1 MSTGSPAGTART
13 GRPLPLLVL
22 DYPGERPEA
31 RVCELGLPGTR
42 DLLAVPPPPVTPDRY
57 LSALSAPTPAGAVL
71 AYCAA
76 APLAAALAARV
87 GREGRGVPLVLFD
100 AEPVTAATVLTA
112 YRDTLAQLGLVPG
125 PAELR
130 ELATRV
136 ADPGAFLTTARARLT
151 GHVGT
156 ALGADGADA
165 ADVADLAEPMTDA
178 ALRWLAHLLAAHH
191 TPPPRPAGPT
201 LRVLSAHTPGDG
213 VRIPSDRADLL
224 RDPRTYRAVASFLTA
239 HGALTDD

>member
-1 MSTGSPAGTART
+1 MSPKRAAGPART
-13 GRPLPLLVL
+13 LLVL

-57 LSALSAPTPAGAVL
+57 LSALPAPGPAGAVL

-87 GREGRGVPLVLFD
+87 GREGREGRSVPLVLFD

-112 YRDTLAQLGLVPG
+112 YRDTVAQLGLVPG

-130 ELATRV
+130 ELAACV
-136 ADPGAFLTTARARLT
+136 ADPGAFLTTARARLI

-165 ADVADLAEPMTDA
+165 ADVADLAGPMTDA

-191 TPPPRPAGPT
+191 TPPPSPAGPT
-201 LRVLSAHTPGDG
+201 LRILSAHTPGDG
-213 VRIPSDRADLL
+213 VRIPSDRAELL